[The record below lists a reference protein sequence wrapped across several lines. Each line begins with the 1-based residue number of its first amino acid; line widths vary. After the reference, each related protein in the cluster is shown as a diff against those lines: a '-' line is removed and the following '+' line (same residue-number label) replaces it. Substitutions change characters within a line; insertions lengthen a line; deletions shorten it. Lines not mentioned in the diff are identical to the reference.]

1 MADSIMAF
9 GYDFKGAAML
19 FKHLVSSLACAA
31 ILGAC
36 ATKAPPPPPPTLAV
50 LMERADSAIEAGK
63 NEEGV
68 LLLKSAIAAFPLD
81 KAPRLRIAQV
91 QFDCHNYGEAIF
103 HAQEVVDR
111 DPDDLVAHSLLA
123 VSGLRVSSKA
133 LSDLA
138 IKNNLTG
145 NVRAEAQDL
154 AKILRA
160 NIGGD
165 IIPAPNPTPHPKTP
179 SRPTNPPVPSTP
191 VPKDGPAQWLEQH
204 K

>member
-1 MADSIMAF
+1 
-9 GYDFKGAAML
+9 ML
-19 FKHLVSSLACAA
+19 YKHLVSGLACAA

-36 ATKAPPPPPPTLAV
+36 ATKAPPPPTLAV
-50 LMERADSAIEAGK
+50 LMERADSAVEAGK

-133 LSDLA
+133 LNDLA
-138 IKNNLTG
+138 VKNNLTG

-179 SRPTNPPVPSTP
+179 PRPTNPPVPSTP
-191 VPKDGPAQWLEQH
+191 VPKGGPVQWLEQH